1 MPATRKF
8 GRKRGQ
14 RIAFRKSLA
23 ANLINKGS
31 MVTTVARAKEIK
43 PVVEKFIT
51 LAKKQELSKLRLL
64 MAKLP
69 KESAYKL
76 YHEIA
81 PKYQERNGGYLRIIK
96 TAKRRKRDGA
106 EVAVIEFV

>member
-1 MPATRKF
+1 
-8 GRKRGQ
+8 
-14 RIAFRKSLA
+14 
-23 ANLINKGS
+23 
-31 MVTTVARAKEIK
+31 
-43 PVVEKFIT
+43 
-51 LAKKQELSKLRLL
+51 

-69 KESAYKL
+69 KKTAYKL

-96 TAKRRKRDGA
+96 TAKRRKRDGV